1 MHLEAL
7 PHSNSLQAE
16 KAKEKEEHSEL
27 KEKLDEEYREIA
39 ELLKGSA
46 ASATAEKQAP
56 KKSEV
61 CVLLYVVVPPCSPC
75 CASQKDNYDVIVREL
90 AFDLKARPTDRYVGS
105 RHTLTFADRHLCPG
119 QRRRRNLCARSATD
133 SSCSRSRD

>member
-1 MHLEAL
+1 MQRASIIGCASVHLEAL

-61 CVLLYVVVPPCSPC
+61 CVLLYVVVPP
-75 CASQKDNYDVIVREL
+75 L
-90 AFDLKARPTDRYVGS
+90 
-105 RHTLTFADRHLCPG
+105 LTVLRLTEG
-119 QRRRRNLCARSATD
+119 
-133 SSCSRSRD
+133 